1 MSVSD
6 WSVYYI
12 YNSVHTNPPKNKY
25 AVIFDMID
33 GYYGFFINSEIHPF
47 ILKRSHLL
55 PCIAGISKSS
65 NNWLDYDSYI
75 DCSKMFDFNFGE
87 LVTKMG
93 EVSSD
98 TKTNIINAIIACPT
112 LELKYKNHL
121 LQYYGSLSSY

>member
-12 YNSVHTNPPKNKY
+12 YDCEHTMPPKNKY
-25 AVIFDMID
+25 VVIFGMFD

-55 PCIAGISKSS
+55 PCIADILESS
-65 NNWLDYDSYI
+65 NNWLDHDSYI
-75 DCSKMFDFNFGE
+75 NCGEMFNFGSGE
-87 LVTKMG
+87 LVTKRG
-93 EVSSD
+93 VVSSD
-98 TKTNIINAIIACPT
+98 AKTNIINAVIACPT

-121 LQYYGSLSSY
+121 LQNYGSLSSY